1 MSGRPKSC
9 FVGFGRPLRR
19 LRAKGGFDPYNPLH
33 MVPNW
38 DGAVDELA
46 FNGFISTSS
55 SVMSPDGARE
65 QVVTD
70 ATLTVADPNVD
81 IKRGDRIKDGSH
93 VYTVNVVPSVDANPV
108 TGWQPTL
115 EVGLQEVEG

>member
-1 MSGRPKSC
+1 MSGRPRSC
-9 FVGFGRPLRR
+9 FDGFGRPLTR
-19 LRAKGGFDPYNPLH
+19 LRAEGEFDPYNPLH

-38 DGAVDELA
+38 DGEVDELA

-65 QVVTD
+65 QVATD

-81 IKRGDRIKDGSH
+81 IRRGDRIKDGGR
-93 VYTVNVVPSVDANPV
+93 VYVVDVVPSVDANPF

-115 EVGLQEVEG
+115 EVGLLEVEG

>member
-1 MSGRPKSC
+1 MSGSD
-9 FVGFGRPLRR
+9 FSGFGRPLRR
-19 LRAKGGFDPYNPLH
+19 LRAPLVEDPYNPART
-33 MVPNW
+33 VSDW
-38 DGAVDELA
+38 DGEVDELA

-65 QVVTD
+65 QAVT
-70 ATLTVADPNVD
+70 AVTLTVADPTVD
-81 IKRGDRIKDGSH
+81 IRRGDRIDDGAH
-93 VYTVNVVPSVDANPV
+93 VYTVDVIPSVDANPF

>member
-9 FVGFGRPLRR
+9 FDGFGRPLRR
-19 LRAKGGFDPYNPLH
+19 LRAKGEFDPYNPLH

-70 ATLTVADPNVD
+70 ATLTVAAPNVD
-81 IKRGDRIKDGSH
+81 KKRGDRIKDGSH
-93 VYTVNVVPSVDANPV
+93 VYTVNVVPSVDANPF

>member
-1 MSGRPKSC
+1 MSGSD
-9 FVGFGRPLRR
+9 FGDFGRPLKR
-19 LRAKGGFDPYNPLH
+19 LRAPLVEDPYNPART
-33 MVPNW
+33 VPDW
-38 DGAVDELA
+38 DGEVDELA

-65 QVVTD
+65 QVATD
-70 ATLTVADPNVD
+70 ATLTVADPTVD
-81 IKRGDRIKDGSH
+81 IRRGDRIEDGAR
-93 VYTVNVVPSVDANPV
+93 VYTVDVVPSVDANPF